1 MNCQEILMNVQEIIY
16 CIIWNYIFIIAY
28 LLKTHSSLNH
38 RTSLEK
44 NRRTTMI
51 NQLKIS
57 LKQFDENL
65 RGDTAS
71 KK

>member
-1 MNCQEILMNVQEIIY
+1 MI
-16 CIIWNYIFIIAY
+16 
-28 LLKTHSSLNH
+28 K
-38 RTSLEK
+38 RTNLEK